1 MRWGLSSIFVAA
13 VKYGYIPSNPARH
26 ADLPPEGI
34 KEEHA
39 LPAGNQLS
47 LLISRLDEPIATA
60 TWLIAVTSI
69 RPEEIAS
76 KWRISM
82 RRNAS

>member
-1 MRWGLSSIFVAA
+1 M
-13 VKYGYIPSNPARH
+13 KYGYIPSNPARH